1 MKIRELLLEEALGL
15 PLSHDLTQVVPEKH
29 LKGPRFSRG
38 HVVTREDFPVL
49 RSMGKEHLSV
59 LELDS
64 SEMHENEAA
73 MALARALAG
82 SGVDLRGP
90 REGKCSLHARHAG
103 VLRFDPTAIHSI
115 NKDPLWSVAT
125 LPPRMSVEEGQEVGA
140 CRILPLALAKDRV
153 ALACHRARPLD
164 ILPFR
169 PLAVGLVTT
178 GRELA
183 EGRIRDA
190 FLPKL
195 ENKLKRY
202 GGHVVAQKYASD
214 DPDQILQAV
223 EALLTLGATL
233 VLCTGG
239 MSVDADDRTP
249 GALRRASDRVCF
261 QGVPMMPGSMLMLAL
276 RGNVPLVGAP
286 ACVVHDERTA
296 LDPLLDLLAAGV
308 YPSEEDVRR
317 WGVGGLCLHCPS
329 CVWPRCSFG
338 HGA

>member
-1 MKIRELLLEEALGL
+1 MKIRELSLEEAVGL
-15 PLSHDLTQVVPEKH
+15 PLSHDLTQVVPEMH
-29 LKGPRFSRG
+29 FKGPRFSRG

-59 LELDS
+59 LDLDP
-64 SEMHENEAA
+64 SEVHEDDAA
-73 MALARALAG
+73 RALAQRLAG
-82 SGVDLRGP
+82 SGVEIRGP
-90 REGKCSLHARHAG
+90 REGKCALHARHSG
-103 VLRFDPTAIHSI
+103 VLRFDPAAIHAI
-115 NKDPLWSVAT
+115 NEDLLWSVAT
-125 LPPRMSVEEGQEVGA
+125 LLPRMSVERGQEVAA
-140 CRILPLALAKDRV
+140 CRILPLAVTEEIV
-153 ALACHRARPLD
+153 ARACDRARPMEV
-164 ILPFR
+164 LPFQ

-183 EGRIRDA
+183 EGRVRDA

-195 ENKLKRY
+195 ETKLKRY

-214 DPDQILQAV
+214 DPDQIVRAI
-223 EALLTLGATL
+223 EELLTLGATL

-249 GALRRASDRVCF
+249 GALRRAGNTVCF

-276 RGNVPLVGAP
+276 RGKTPLVGAP

-296 LDPLLDLLAAGV
+296 LDPLLDLLAAGI
-308 YPSEEDVRR
+308 YPGAEDVRR

-338 HGA
+338 SGV